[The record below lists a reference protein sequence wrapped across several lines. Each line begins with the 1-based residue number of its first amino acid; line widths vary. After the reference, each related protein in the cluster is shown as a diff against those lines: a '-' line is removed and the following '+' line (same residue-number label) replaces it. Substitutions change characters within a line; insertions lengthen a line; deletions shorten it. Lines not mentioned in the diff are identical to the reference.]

1 MVWLLVGVVL
11 QEGQLVGRLGGG
23 SGLAGFFGDVSGDS
37 VENFVSNVLDGFV
50 WRL

>member
-23 SGLAGFFGDVSGDS
+23 SGLAGFFGDVSG
-37 VENFVSNVLDGFV
+37 NFSGF
-50 WRL
+50 RQKLRE

>member
-23 SGLAGFFGDVSGDS
+23 SGLAGFFGDVSGFRRKFR
-37 VENFVSNVLDGFV
+37 E
-50 WRL
+50 